1 MEVVLK
7 HPDDA
12 PAEKQDD
19 LVAVVACE
27 DATTAPRVWS
37 MLQRVGREA
46 GGNGR
51 LIYSWWTFAVL
62 GSPSLRQF
70 ADSEAA
76 AADIVVVAARGIA
89 PMPKEVRGWLSD
101 WLWTRRDP
109 TRPRALVGLV
119 DADSRHGDW
128 QKGIISE
135 LKSLADSVGVD
146 FFAEGYDPAQN
157 RMLPRGT
164 PSLSASFGC
173 PTLRPG
179 VRVAG

>member
-89 PMPKEVRGWLSD
+89 PMPKAVRDWLSD

-119 DADSRHGDW
+119 DADSRHGDL
-128 QKGIISE
+128 QHGIISE
-135 LKSLADSVGVD
+135 LKNLADSVGVD
-146 FFAEGYDPAQN
+146 FFARGHDVAQ
-157 RMLPRGT
+157 RRVLQRGMA
-164 PSLSASFGC
+164 SLSAGVGC
-173 PTLRPG
+173 STVRSG
-179 VRVAG
+179 ARVAG